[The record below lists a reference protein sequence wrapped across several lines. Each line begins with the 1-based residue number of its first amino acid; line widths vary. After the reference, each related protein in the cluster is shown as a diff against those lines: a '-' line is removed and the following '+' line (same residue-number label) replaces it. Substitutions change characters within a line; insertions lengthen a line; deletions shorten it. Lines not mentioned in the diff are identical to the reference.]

1 MAKMLLIGASGS
13 IGEVVAPAVLK
24 NTDKDLVL
32 ASRHPRKI
40 PITDASR
47 ETAIKLDVT
56 NDDELAEALK
66 DVDFVFA
73 SLSGAMDTF
82 ASHLVKAM
90 DKAGVKRLAF
100 ITTMGIYQ
108 EIPSWLG
115 ESPDPY
121 TNSILR
127 PFRKAADIIEASDL
141 DYTII
146 RPGWLEYSND
156 TNYELNKKG
165 EPFGGHDVSRES
177 IADLVVRLIK
187 DPEFGKRESFGINSP
202 QAH

>member
-32 ASRHPRKI
+32 ASRHPRRI

-100 ITTMGIYQ
+100 ITPWVFTRKFHHGLANLQIHTLIQ
-108 EIPSWLG
+108 FCDHLEK
-115 ESPDPY
+115 
-121 TNSILR
+121 R
-127 PFRKAADIIEASDL
+127 PTSLKHLTWITPLSDQV
-141 DYTII
+141 
-146 RPGWLEYSND
+146 G
-156 TNYELNKKG
+156 
-165 EPFGGHDVSRES
+165 
-177 IADLVVRLIK
+177 
-187 DPEFGKRESFGINSP
+187 
-202 QAH
+202 